1 MSAADRWCAG
11 VPPQPPHVPTDALI
25 DVTSPRPLRLCRT
38 CWRRWTARPEHTKGE
53 Q

>member
-1 MSAADRWCAG
+1 MSADRWCAG

-38 CWRRWTARPEHTKGE
+38 CWRRWTALPEHTKGE